1 MYDVLINFNGED
13 IQRKFV
19 SHLDSALSAVGFT
32 TFLHHPNADNP
43 IHIQQPILNLSRVAI
58 VVFTK
63 SYSQSAWYLN
73 QLQQIIKWHQT
84 YCRHVLPVYYEI
96 QPSEVR
102 FQEGDFGKAFKTT
115 AHQTFSGQQLEHGMS
130 RWSHALTKAANLFGW
145 DESNYSDAELVDTI
159 VKTVLNLPVVSA
171 TKFPVGLQSNVEDMI
186 RTIKNKS
193 TEVCRIMICGEGG
206 SGKTTIAKAI
216 YHQIHGTFTERSF
229 IEDIEEV
236 SGIRGDLHL
245 QEQLLS
251 DVLKRKVQIDSVE
264 MGRSMIRERLSG
276 KRVLIVLDDATE
288 FFALF
293 DLRECHHWF
302 SVGSVIIITTKDKN
316 LRSMHD
322 VDSVFRI
329 DPMKAKESLELLSW
343 HAFREAKPKEEYH
356 FLAERVVAYCGGLPL
371 ALEVIGSSLF
381 EKTREEWNSVFIKLM
396 TTSMHGIL
404 HQLKIGFDSL
414 RNEREKNVFL
424 DVCCFFVGKD
434 RAYVTNILSGCGV
447 HAESAIRVLI
457 ERSLIQVK
465 KNNKLGI
472 HPLLREMGRKIISEI
487 SRKESVKSS
496 RWFIDKDAEY
506 VLTDNIVRNSLYMVL
521 KVLLE
526 VFASSCAKHS
536 FGLLCFFHHRGQ
548 KPLRDSL

>member
-1 MYDVLINFNGED
+1 M
-13 IQRKFV
+13 
-19 SHLDSALSAVGFT
+19 
-32 TFLHHPNADNP
+32 
-43 IHIQQPILNLSRVAI
+43 
-58 VVFTK
+58 
-63 SYSQSAWYLN
+63 
-73 QLQQIIKWHQT
+73 
-84 YCRHVLPVYYEI
+84 
-96 QPSEVR
+96 
-102 FQEGDFGKAFKTT
+102 
-115 AHQTFSGQQLEHGMS
+115 
-130 RWSHALTKAANLFGW
+130 
-145 DESNYSDAELVDTI
+145 DTI
-159 VKTVLNLPVVSA
+159 VKTVLNLPVLSA
-171 TKFPVGLQSNVEDMI
+171 TKFPVGLQSNVEDVI

-251 DVLKRKVQIDSVE
+251 DVLKRKVEIHSVE

-293 DLRECHHWF
+293 DLRECRHWF

-316 LRSMHD
+316 VRSMHD

-329 DPMKAKESLELLSW
+329 DPMNANESLELLSW
-343 HAFREAKPKEEYH
+343 HAFREAKPKQEYH

-381 EKTREEWNSVFIKLM
+381 EKTREEWNSVFIKLL

-404 HQLKIGFDSL
+404 RQLKIGFDSL
-414 RNEREKNVFL
+414 RNEWEKNVFL
-424 DVCCFFVGKD
+424 DVCCFFVGKG

-447 HAESAIRVLI
+447 HADSAIRVLI

-472 HPLLREMGRKIISEI
+472 HPLLREMGRKIIREI
-487 SRKESVKSS
+487 SRNESVKSS
-496 RWFIDKDAEY
+496 RRFIDKDAEY
-506 VLTDNIVRNSLYMVL
+506 VLTDNIVRTFSIYGF
-521 KVLLE
+521 E
-526 VFASSCAKHS
+526 SS
-536 FGLLCFFHHRGQ
+536 FGSVCFLMCNTDIDTDGGTYN
-548 KPLRDSL
+548 L

>member
-1 MYDVLINFNGED
+1 
-13 IQRKFV
+13 
-19 SHLDSALSAVGFT
+19 
-32 TFLHHPNADNP
+32 
-43 IHIQQPILNLSRVAI
+43 
-58 VVFTK
+58 
-63 SYSQSAWYLN
+63 
-73 QLQQIIKWHQT
+73 
-84 YCRHVLPVYYEI
+84 
-96 QPSEVR
+96 
-102 FQEGDFGKAFKTT
+102 
-115 AHQTFSGQQLEHGMS
+115 
-130 RWSHALTKAANLFGW
+130 
-145 DESNYSDAELVDTI
+145 
-159 VKTVLNLPVVSA
+159 
-171 TKFPVGLQSNVEDMI
+171 
-186 RTIKNKS
+186 
-193 TEVCRIMICGEGG
+193 
-206 SGKTTIAKAI
+206 
-216 YHQIHGTFTERSF
+216 
-229 IEDIEEV
+229 
-236 SGIRGDLHL
+236 
-245 QEQLLS
+245 
-251 DVLKRKVQIDSVE
+251 
-264 MGRSMIRERLSG
+264 MGRSMIRESFSG
-276 KRVLIVLDDATE
+276 KRVLIVLDDAPE

-293 DLRECHHWF
+293 DLRECLHWF

-329 DPMKAKESLELLSW
+329 DPMNANESLELLCW

-356 FLAERVVAYCGGLPL
+356 FLAERVVSYCGGLPL
-371 ALEVIGSSLF
+371 ALLEVIGSSLF

-404 HQLKIGFDSL
+404 QQLKISFDCL

-496 RWFIDKDAEY
+496 RRFIDKDAEY